1 VKKVLAAS
9 IEAEPMAW
17 WEADRSG
24 SADDQH
30 PCRRSARNHP
40 TACYARHRVTP
51 RGPQRFVTPDQV
63 GREQHGG
70 ASGVDEAGRAEADR
84 GDLVVGAQFSD
95 TGGYDVLGLQRV
107 LGRDVLTY
115 PCQDPVILVHDARGH
130 LESTDVYRD
139 GQSHGPLPMRRSLV
153 LQLTFLDGARSPPHA
168 PRGATTSDA
177 AYPRAN
183 RGLLAAVPD
192 GSEGW

>member
-1 VKKVLAAS
+1 VKKVLVAS

-139 GQSHGPLPMRRSLV
+139 GHPM
-153 LQLTFLDGARSPPHA
+153 ARSQ
-168 PRGATTSDA
+168 
-177 AYPRAN
+177 
-183 RGLLAAVPD
+183 
-192 GSEGW
+192 